1 MIHSKINPWFIPR
14 SIHYSIKYLICYSI
28 QDATHDSI
36 QNPTHCPI
44 QDPINDPSV
53 MFWIFCPWSH
63 NLMTQK
69 VSFDFNPDLTL
80 ISRPTFPNG
89 SVPWRNLL
97 HFWHWSHLLCN
108 ARWRRSG
115 WSSHLY
121 FPKNDQMYISQ
132 IRYIWQHRKSRR
144 SVYPS
149 HQHSQRED
157 LCISLVLVLDSG

>member
-1 MIHSKINPWFIPR
+1 MIYSKINPLFHQISNLLLHPRCNPWFNPKSNPLSNPR
-14 SIHYSIKYLICYSI
+14 SN
-28 QDATHDSI
+28 Q
-36 QNPTHCPI
+36 
-44 QDPINDPSV
+44 
-53 MFWIFCPWSH
+53 WSKCH
-63 NLMTQK
+63 VLDFLTMISQWLKK
-69 VSFDFNPDLTL
+69 VTFDLNPDLTL

-121 FPKNDQMYISQ
+121 FPENDQMYISQ

-157 LCISLVLVLDSG
+157 LCLSLVLVLDSG